1 MDTKTREA
9 LIAQYKD
16 GSRAVAEALAGSTE
30 AELDAR
36 PAPGKWSARE
46 ITHHLADSEMIGAVR
61 LRMLLA
67 EDEAVIRAYDQKL
80 YAGRLYYARPIQ
92 ASLEAFR
99 AVRRAT
105 AEILDQM
112 TDAQWARQ
120 GTHSESG
127 TRPSAGWRSTPRMPT
142 PMRSRFAKPA
152 RPPKPLSKNNLTG
165 EIPVTA

>member
-1 MDTKTREA
+1 MDTRTREA
-9 LIAQYKD
+9 LIAKYKD
-16 GSRAVAEALAGSTE
+16 GSRLVAEALAGSTE

-46 ITHHLADSEMIGAVR
+46 ITHHLADSEMIAAIR

-99 AVRRAT
+99 AARSST
-105 AEILDQM
+105 AEILEQM
-112 TDAQWARQ
+112 TEAQWARQ

-127 TRPSAGWRSTPRMPT
+127 RYSPERWLEIYAQHGHTHADQIRT
-142 PMRSRFAKPA
+142 A
-152 RPPKPLSKNNLTG
+152 R
-165 EIPVTA
+165 AAA

>member
-1 MDTKTREA
+1 MDVTTRQA
-9 LIAQYKD
+9 LIAKYKD
-16 GSRAVAEALAGSTE
+16 GGRVVAEALAGSTE

-46 ITHHLADSEMIGAVR
+46 ITHHLADSEMIAAIR

-80 YAGRLYYARPIQ
+80 YAGRLYYNRPIQ

-99 AVRRAT
+99 AARGST
-105 AEILDQM
+105 AEILEQM
-112 TDAQWARQ
+112 TQAQWARQ

-127 TRPSAGWRSTPRMPT
+127 RYSPEKWLEIYAQHAHTHADQIR
-142 PMRSRFAKPA
+142 KA
-152 RPPKPLSKNNLTG
+152 R
-165 EIPVTA
+165 AAA

>member
-16 GSRAVAEALAGSTE
+16 GGRVVAEALAGSTE

-105 AEILDQM
+105 AEILEQM

-127 TRPSAGWRSTPRMPT
+127 RYSPERWLEIYAPHAHTHAEQIR
-142 PMRSRFAKPA
+142 KA
-152 RPPKPLSKNNLTG
+152 R
-165 EIPVTA
+165 AAA

>member
-1 MDTKTREA
+1 MDTRTREA
-9 LIAQYKD
+9 LIAKYKD
-16 GSRAVAEALAGSTE
+16 GSRVVAEALAGSAE

-46 ITHHLADSEMIGAVR
+46 ITHHLADSEMIAAIR

-99 AVRRAT
+99 AARSST
-105 AEILDQM
+105 AEILEQM
-112 TDAQWARQ
+112 TEAQWARQ

-127 TRPSAGWRSTPRMPT
+127 RYSPERWLEIYAQHAHTHADQIRT
-142 PMRSRFAKPA
+142 A
-152 RPPKPLSKNNLTG
+152 R
-165 EIPVTA
+165 AAA

>member
-1 MDTKTREA
+1 MDAKTREA

-16 GSRAVAEALAGSTE
+16 GGRVVTEALAGSTE

-46 ITHHLADSEMIGAVR
+46 IIHHLADSEMIAAIR

-80 YAGRLYYARPIQ
+80 YAGRLYYTRPIQ

-99 AVRRAT
+99 AARRAT
-105 AEILDQM
+105 AEILEQM
-112 TDAQWARQ
+112 TEAQWARH
-120 GTHSESG
+120 GSHSEHGRYSPEKWLEIYAPHAH
-127 TRPSAGWRSTPRMPT
+127 THAQQIRT
-142 PMRSRFAKPA
+142 A
-152 RPPKPLSKNNLTG
+152 R
-165 EIPVTA
+165 AAA

>member
-1 MDTKTREA
+1 MDTRTREA
-9 LIAQYKD
+9 LIAKYKD
-16 GSRAVAEALAGSTE
+16 GSRLVAEALAGSTE

-46 ITHHLADSEMIGAVR
+46 ITHHLADSEMIAAIR

-99 AVRRAT
+99 AARSST
-105 AEILDQM
+105 AEILEQM
-112 TDAQWARQ
+112 TEAQWARQ

-127 TRPSAGWRSTPRMPT
+127 RYSPERWLEIYAQHAHTHADQIRT
-142 PMRSRFAKPA
+142 A
-152 RPPKPLSKNNLTG
+152 R
-165 EIPVTA
+165 AAA

>member
-1 MDTKTREA
+1 METQTREA

-16 GSRAVAEALAGSTE
+16 GGRVVAEALAGSTE

-46 ITHHLADSEMIGAVR
+46 ITHHLADSEMIAAIR

-67 EDEAVIRAYDQKL
+67 EDAAVIRAYDQKL

-92 ASLEAFR
+92 ASLEAFQ
-99 AVRRAT
+99 AARRST
-105 AEILDQM
+105 AEILEQM
-112 TDAQWARQ
+112 TETHWARQ

-127 TRPSAGWRSTPRMPT
+127 RYSPEKWLEIYAAHAHTHADQIR
-142 PMRSRFAKPA
+142 KA
-152 RPPKPLSKNNLTG
+152 R
-165 EIPVTA
+165 AAA

>member
-1 MDTKTREA
+1 MDTTTRKA
-9 LIAQYKD
+9 LIAKYKD
-16 GSRAVAEALAGSTE
+16 GSRVVAAALAGSTD

-46 ITHHLADSEMIGAVR
+46 ITHHLADSEMIAAVR

-92 ASLEAFR
+92 ASLDAFQ
-99 AVRRAT
+99 AARRAT
-105 AEILDQM
+105 AEILEQM
-112 TDAQWARQ
+112 TEAEWARP

-127 TRPSAGWRSTPRMPT
+127 RYSPEKWLEIYAQHAHAHADQIRTARAAAQAGR
-142 PMRSRFAKPA
+142 
-152 RPPKPLSKNNLTG
+152 
-165 EIPVTA
+165 